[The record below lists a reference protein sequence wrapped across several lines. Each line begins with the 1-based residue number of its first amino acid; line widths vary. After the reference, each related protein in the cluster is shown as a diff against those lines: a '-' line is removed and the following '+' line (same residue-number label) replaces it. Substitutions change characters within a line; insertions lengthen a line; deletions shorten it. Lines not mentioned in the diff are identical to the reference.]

1 MTAIATPVEFAP
13 DAHEIEALK
22 RTFNLSYHIP
32 YAARA
37 AREVGLAGKW
47 VVEVGGSLPPEF
59 VRKHLGVAQWSAIE
73 ELGYYHASAGANR
86 VFAPL
91 TKSYT
96 KPLKEAT
103 AADLEHNEY
112 LLMDGAV
119 EDAPESLNGQY
130 DVAFSIACFE
140 HLSRMPRALSAMY
153 RLLKPGGVV
162 FSMFSPIWS
171 AHDGHHIPTI
181 VDAAGQRFLF
191 NDNCPIP
198 PWGHLLCT
206 PSELFQQL
214 LGKTDPT
221 AAEEIVYY
229 AYHSPRISRLFAE
242 DYLRYFTLSPFKPL
256 KVVETFRRA
265 LSPQLQVE
273 LERLHPRKRLF
284 SNNGFLAVL
293 QRPR

>member
-1 MTAIATPVEFAP
+1 MTAIASPTEFAP
-13 DAHEIEALK
+13 SPAEIEALK
-22 RTFNLSYHIP
+22 RKFELSYHVP

-37 AREVGLAGKW
+37 AREVGLAGKR

-59 VRKHLGVAQWSAIE
+59 VREHLGVAQWSAIE
-73 ELGYYHASAGANR
+73 ELGYYRASEGANR

-96 KPLKEAT
+96 KPLKEAAT
-103 AADLEHNEY
+103 ADLDNHEY

-119 EDAPESLNGQY
+119 EDAPETLNGQY

-162 FSMFSPIWS
+162 FSMFSPLWS

-191 NDNCPIP
+191 NHNCPIP
-198 PWGHLLCT
+198 PWAHLLWT
-206 PSELFQQL
+206 PSEMFQQML
-214 LGKTDPT
+214 SKTDPT

-242 DYLRYFTLSPFKPL
+242 DYLRYFALSPLKPIR
-256 KVVETFRRA
+256 VVETFKQA
-265 LSPQLQVE
+265 PSPQLQAE

-284 SNNGFLAVL
+284 GNNGFLAVL
-293 QRPR
+293 QRPL